1 MSGKTANIYENN
13 FFLDVWINQI
23 MYDKYN
29 NDKASFDI

>member
-1 MSGKTANIYENN
+1 MSGKTANIY

-29 NDKASFDI
+29 NEKASFDI